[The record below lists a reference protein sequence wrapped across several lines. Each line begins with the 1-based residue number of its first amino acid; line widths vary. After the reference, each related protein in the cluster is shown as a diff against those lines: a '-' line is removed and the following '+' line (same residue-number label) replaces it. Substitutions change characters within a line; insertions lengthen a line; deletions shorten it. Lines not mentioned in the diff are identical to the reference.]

1 MKLSRQCVVGTVIAL
16 LNIVVAA
23 VLARTWWA
31 GALWGA
37 FIALALWA
45 TTRIAPR
52 AQADQSAHVAEP
64 VEVVAAAHG
73 VEFATLVSDVV
84 PLWRNHVSLAQ
95 GQVKEAIDELAQR
108 FATLSVRLS
117 EGQENH
123 AGDDALT
130 TIRRAEQ
137 GLQEIIAT
145 LNQTQEF
152 RTRLI
157 TEIGGVAAYADDL
170 RRMAEEVANIAKQ
183 TNLLALNAAIEAAR
197 AGEAGRGFAVVADE
211 VRKLSTQSGET
222 GKRIHETVNTVGD
235 AIAQALT
242 LSEQFAAQESAA
254 VARSQTSA
262 GEIVQDFNTTATT
275 LTRSVDRLRAE
286 RGSIQ
291 GDIEHVL
298 VHLQFQ
304 DRVHQIIDHVV
315 ADMQR
320 LTEAADTQRAHPDN
334 AVPDSTQWRDTLARS
349 YTTLEQRQV
358 HGGATREAAAPT
370 ESSITF
376 F

>member
-1 MKLSRQCVVGTVIAL
+1 MKLSRQCLVGAVIVV
-16 LNIVVAA
+16 LNIVVVA

-37 FIALALWA
+37 FVGLALGVSA
-45 TTRIAPR
+45 RLAPR
-52 AQADQSAHVAEP
+52 AEAEPVAHAEP
-64 VEVVAAAHG
+64 VEVIAAAHG
-73 VEFATLVSDVV
+73 EQFATLVSDVV

-117 EGQENH
+117 EGQESN
-123 AGDDALT
+123 AGDGALT

-137 GLQEIIAT
+137 GLQDIIAT

-152 RTRLI
+152 RSRLI

-235 AIAQALT
+235 AIAQALA

-262 GEIVQDFNTTATT
+262 GEIVQDFNSTATT
-275 LTRSVDRLRAE
+275 LTSSVDRLRQE
-286 RGSIQ
+286 RSAVQ
-291 GDIEHVL
+291 SDIEHVL

-320 LTEAADTQRAHPDN
+320 LGDTADTQRAHPES
-334 AVPDSTQWRDTLARS
+334 AVPDSAQWRDTLARS

-358 HGGATREAAAPT
+358 HSGTTRGEAAAPT